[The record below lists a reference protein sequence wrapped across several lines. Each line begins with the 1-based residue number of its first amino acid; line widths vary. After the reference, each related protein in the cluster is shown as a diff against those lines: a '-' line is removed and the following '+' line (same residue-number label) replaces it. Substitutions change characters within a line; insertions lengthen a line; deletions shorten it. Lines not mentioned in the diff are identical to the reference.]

1 MLKLLDNSMF
11 QQVYKYLVMTKNFKK
26 VNIRRMSNFTYANPA
41 KPPTWKIRNATMYA
55 VTNVIAHMVKAHL

>member
-41 KPPTWKIRNATMYA
+41 KPPIWKIRNETMYA
-55 VTNVIAHMVKAHL
+55 VINVIAHMVKAHL